1 MSREASA
8 VSETHYEL
16 IRDAIFD
23 NDRARVAELLA
34 VPGVDVDHF
43 DAGGQTLLHLACFW
57 GRMELTKLLLAAG
70 ASLKTKNAAGCTAL
84 DLATHWGHSSVAEVI
99 RLRGG
104 SSVWEDKLGALQVE
118 LEDLTL
124 RAEHLETQNND
135 KRRRLDAMAME
146 LQSVQ
151 TQLAEEK
158 SAHALTMEMFQRAQ
172 QQLRSQ
178 VDTNQQL
185 EQERASL
192 TEQLMEL
199 RVALANAERAKERAH
214 EDMAALKAHRDDVL
228 AQMQASVKQQEQ
240 AAHNWQRAEVA
251 AAMSDSQRNFALA
264 ERDQFHRAQLASLA
278 ELLVT
283 TERLGA
289 AEDELMKLKTDLA
302 EHIFDMKRKHRNQKL
317 AAKAMASS
325 HGNNRTQGGRRPNTT
340 PIEMATVSEKKT
352 RKPEDVQQLLQVARA
367 TPKKMFSLAAREHG
381 DRVCCEEQQKLRERK
396 CRQQR
401 VENQYRAHGFRA
413 PVVDA
418 EVFQEEFVSTVRAFA
433 SSRSEKWQNL
443 KRDRDRQARF
453 ATTTL
458 ARPISTAPL
467 PLESPSGSDGTL
479 NYSLYRKYALP
490 LPQNS
495 GSTNLRQVTSCTELR
510 MHADF
515 LAETKKKVADYPQL
529 QEEPTSREGE
539 KPGGFLPMV

>member
-1 MSREASA
+1 MSPAAST

-23 NDRARVAELLA
+23 NDRTRVAELLA

-84 DLATHWGHSSVAEVI
+84 DLATHWGHSAVAEVI

-104 SSVWEDKLGALQVE
+104 SSVWEDKFGALQVE
-118 LEDLTL
+118 LEDLAL
-124 RAEHLETQNND
+124 RAQHLETQNND
-135 KRRRLDAMAME
+135 KSRRLDAMAQE
-146 LQSVQ
+146 LETVN

-158 SAHALTMEMFQRAQ
+158 SAHKLTLELFQRAK
-172 QQLRSQ
+172 QQLSSQ
-178 VDTNQQL
+178 VESNQRL

-192 TEQLMEL
+192 AEQLIEL
-199 RVALANAERAKERAH
+199 RVALANAVKATERVQK
-214 EDMAALKAHRDDVL
+214 DMAAMKAHRDDVL
-228 AQMQASVKQQEQ
+228 VQMQASVKQQELE
-240 AAHNWQRAEVA
+240 AHNWQRAEVA
-251 AAMSDSQRNFALA
+251 AAISDSQRNFAFA

-289 AEDELMKLKTDLA
+289 AQDELMKLKTDLA
-302 EHIFDMKRKHRNQKL
+302 EHIFEMKREHRNQKR
-317 AAKAMASS
+317 AAQAMAS
-325 HGNNRTQGGRRPNTT
+325 NNRAKGSHRPNTT
-340 PIEMATVSEKKT
+340 PVEISTTSEKKT
-352 RKPEDVQQLLQVARA
+352 RKPEEIQQLLQTAKL
-367 TPKKMFSLAAREHG
+367 TPKKMFSLAAREYG
-381 DRVCCEEQQKLRERK
+381 DRVCREEQQKLRERK
-396 CRQQR
+396 TRQQK
-401 VENQYRAHGFRA
+401 VENQYLAHGFRA

-433 SSRSEKWQNL
+433 SSRNEKWQNL
-443 KRDRDRQARF
+443 KRDRDRQARY

-467 PLESPSGSDGTL
+467 PLDLPSQSEGTL
-479 NYSLYRKYALP
+479 NFSIYRKYALP
-490 LPQNS
+490 LQQNT
-495 GSTNLRQVTSCTELR
+495 GATGLRPTTSCTELR
-510 MHADF
+510 IHADF
-515 LAETKKKVADYPQL
+515 LAETKKKTADYPQL
-529 QEEPTSREGE
+529 HEEPTSRESK
-539 KPGGFLPMV
+539 KPAGFLPIV

>member
-1 MSREASA
+1 MSPAAST

-23 NDRARVAELLA
+23 NDRTRVAELLA

-57 GRMELTKLLLAAG
+57 GRMDLTKLLLAAG

-84 DLATHWGHSSVAEVI
+84 DLATHWGHSAVAEVI

-118 LEDLTL
+118 MEDLTL
-124 RAEHLETQNND
+124 KAEHLETQNND
-135 KRRRLDAMAME
+135 KRRRLEAMAHE

-151 TQLAEEK
+151 TELAEEK
-158 SAHALTMEMFQRAQ
+158 SAHVLTFAALQRVQ
-172 QQLRSQ
+172 QQLRAL
-178 VDTNQQL
+178 TEENQQL
-185 EQERASL
+185 DDERKLL
-192 TEQLMEL
+192 TEQLNAS
-199 RVALANAERAKERAH
+199 RVAQGNAVRASERAQQ
-214 EDMAALKAHRDDVL
+214 DMAALKAHRDDIL
-228 AQMQASVKQQEQ
+228 AQMQESVRKQEE

-251 AAMSDSQRNFALA
+251 AAISDSQRNFAFA
-264 ERDQFHRAQLASLA
+264 ERDQFHRAQLATLA
-278 ELLVT
+278 ELLVA

-289 AEDELMKLKTDLA
+289 AEDELMTLRTDLA
-302 EHIFDMKRKHRNQKL
+302 EHIFEMKREQRNQKHAAQAMAARRGNNLSQGSRRPKTTPAEKL
-317 AAKAMASS
+317 AA
-325 HGNNRTQGGRRPNTT
+325 
-340 PIEMATVSEKKT
+340 SEKKT
-352 RKPEDVQQLLQVARA
+352 RKPEEVQQILLAAKA
-367 TPKKMFSLAAREHG
+367 TPKKIFSLAAREYG
-381 DRVCCEEQQKLRERK
+381 ERVHLEEQQKLRGRGQ
-396 CRQQR
+396 RQQR

-443 KRDRDRQARF
+443 KRERDRQARF
-453 ATTTL
+453 ASTTL

-467 PLESPSGSDGTL
+467 PLGPVSGTDTTL

-490 LPQNS
+490 LPQKGDS
-495 GSTNLRQVTSCTELR
+495 PSLRPVTSCTELR
-510 MHADF
+510 THAQF
-515 LAETKKKVADYPQL
+515 LSDAKKKTANYPQL
-529 QEEPTSREGE
+529 PEDPTNLDGH
-539 KPGGFLPMV
+539 KPSGFLPTV

>member
-1 MSREASA
+1 MPASASA

-23 NDRARVAELLA
+23 NDRDRVAELLA

-57 GRMELTKLLLAAG
+57 GRMELAKLLLAAG

-84 DLATHWGHSSVAEVI
+84 DLATHWGHSAVAEVI

-104 SSVWEDKLGALQVE
+104 SSVWEDKFGALQVE

-124 RAEHLETQNND
+124 RAQHLETQNND
-135 KRRRLDAMAME
+135 KLRQLEFLAKE
-146 LQSVQ
+146 LQAAQ

-158 SAHALTMEMFQRAQ
+158 SAHTLTIDSYQRAQ
-172 QQLRSQ
+172 QLLNVQ
-178 VDTNQQL
+178 VEKNQQL
-185 EQERASL
+185 EQEKASL
-192 TEQLMEL
+192 TEQLKMTTT
-199 RVALANAERAKERAH
+199 
-214 EDMAALKAHRDDVL
+214 
-228 AQMQASVKQQEQ
+228 SVKKQEE

-251 AAMSDSQRNFALA
+251 AAMADSQRNFAFA
-264 ERDQFHRAQLASLA
+264 ERDQLHRAQLATLA

-302 EHIFDMKRKHRNQKL
+302 EHIFEMRREQRNQKRIAHAL
-317 AAKAMASS
+317 TSAR
-325 HGNNRTQGGRRPNTT
+325 GNNVSQVSRRPTTT
-340 PIEMATVSEKKT
+340 PAEMTTNIKKT
-352 RKPEDVQQLLQVARA
+352 RKPEEVQQLLQVARE
-367 TPKKMFSLAAREHG
+367 TPKKIFSLAAREYG
-381 DRVCCEEQQKLRERK
+381 DRVYLDEKQKLRERGQ
-396 CRQQR
+396 RHQR

-433 SSRSEKWQNL
+433 SCRSEKWKNL
-443 KRDRDRQARF
+443 KRERDRQAHF

-467 PLESPSGSDGTL
+467 SLNSPSGLEGTL

-490 LPQNS
+490 LPHNS
-495 GSTNLRQVTSCTELR
+495 GTTNMRPATSCTELR

-515 LAETKKKVADYPQL
+515 LSETKKKKTNYPQL
-529 QEEPTSREGE
+529 HEEPTNGE
-539 KPGGFLPMV
+539 RNKLVPFLPMV

>member
-1 MSREASA
+1 MSPATST

-23 NDRARVAELLA
+23 NDRARVAELIA
-34 VPGVDVDHF
+34 APGVDVDHF

-57 GRMELTKLLLAAG
+57 GRMDLTKLLLAAG

-84 DLATHWGHSSVAEVI
+84 DLATHWGHSAVAEVI

-104 SSVWEDKLGALQVE
+104 SSVWEDKLGALHVE

-124 RAEHLETQNND
+124 RAQHLETQNKD
-135 KRRRLDAMAME
+135 KRRRLDAMAQE

-158 SAHALTMEMFQRAQ
+158 SAHTLTLELFQRAQ
-172 QQLRSQ
+172 QQLSSQ
-178 VDTNQQL
+178 VEVNQQL

-192 TEQLMEL
+192 TQQLNES
-199 RVALANAERAKERAH
+199 RVALATTERAKERAQQ
-214 EDMAALKAHRDDVL
+214 DTNALKAHRDDVL
-228 AQMQASVKQQEQ
+228 VQMQASVKQQEQ
-240 AAHNWQRAEVA
+240 AAQNWQRAEVA
-251 AAMSDSQRNFALA
+251 AAISDSQRNFALA

-289 AEDELMKLKTDLA
+289 AEDELMQLKTDLA
-302 EHIFDMKRKHRNQKL
+302 EHIFEMKREHRKQKHATRAL
-317 AAKAMASS
+317 ASNHSS
-325 HGNNRTQGGRRPNTT
+325 RRPNTT
-340 PIEMATVSEKKT
+340 PVEVATVSDKKT
-352 RKPEDVQQLLQVARA
+352 RKPEEVQQLLQAARA

-381 DRVCCEEQQKLRERK
+381 ARVYVEEQQKLRGRK
-396 CRQQR
+396 TRQQR
-401 VENQYRAHGFRA
+401 VENQYRVHGFRA
-413 PVVDA
+413 AVVDA

-433 SSRSEKWQNL
+433 SSRSDKWRSL

-467 PLESPSGSDGTL
+467 PLDPPSGSDGTL
-479 NYSLYRKYALP
+479 NFSLYRKYALP
-490 LPQNS
+490 LPQSS
-495 GSTNLRQVTSCTELR
+495 GSTDLRPVTSCTELR

-515 LAETKKKVADYPQL
+515 LSETRKKIADYPQL